1 MQSENWTFC
10 LIYRIHRT
18 FVLFVVKAHDGDRGI
33 NNPIQYTILSGGN
46 DLFAINEKT
55 GVVYTRKTLDREDS
69 RNQEN
74 GAYIL
79 QIQATEISK
88 LRVGALIAT

>member
-1 MQSENWTFC
+1 MT
-10 LIYRIHRT
+10 
-18 FVLFVVKAHDGDRGI
+18 
-33 NNPIQYTILSGGN
+33 GGN

-55 GVVYTRKTLDREDS
+55 GVVFTRKTLDREDS

-79 QIQATEISK
+79 EIQATEISK
-88 LRVGALIAT
+88 IKVGGILGDKDILHTDFIKFLSRSQIKHVATAIYINRNHYHTDGCER